1 MRSRFVKAYTLV
13 EMLVALAVSA
23 IIIGATYASYE
34 MVATQY
40 HKNMDI
46 ADMHT
51 SGRAIM
57 RIIERDVRMAG
68 FEYRDKDAKI
78 TYGSISNPITIKD
91 SGNKCCDEV
100 TVIYDYFDEESKK
113 AERIR
118 IRYWAE
124 SHTSN
129 KGSRHRLYKQKDI
142 LGRNKKILAKPK
154 LGTKDVMADYI
165 EDLQIV
171 NVVTSSNLYSG
182 SDYRDNIEILD
193 ISERSRRQPEG
204 WIIGTDQ
211 AGCLASGKDGL
222 LYAGSTDNGEGIT
235 IYNPSKNKKG
245 RIGYI
250 NTGLRATS
258 DIVIDEQGLIYQST
272 TQEKTIAVYDPVTKK
287 QIKLIQTN
295 FTRPRALAID
305 SGNLLYVGGD
315 SVDEVRIFNTS
326 TGIQTGTIKLK
337 NQGGGRI
344 FPWKM
349 TVSDGLLY
357 VSARNQYM
365 ISIYYIN
372 SGRYAGYIPTNP
384 IRSDIAISPNGNL
397 YAGRWQQ
404 RGIDIYNKITA
415 QKIGYIPTKNRV
427 YALTFINENTGSES
441 LVTINLILRTKNQYG
456 KDRQF
461 KKKDYHGG
469 NFKIDKTD
477 KYKRDTFSSTVL
489 VRNLAL

>member
-1 MRSRFVKAYTLV
+1 
-13 EMLVALAVSA
+13 
-23 IIIGATYASYE
+23 
-34 MVATQY
+34 
-40 HKNMDI
+40 
-46 ADMHT
+46 MHT

-78 TYGSISNPITIKD
+78 TYGSISNPLTIKD

>member
-1 MRSRFVKAYTLV
+1 
-13 EMLVALAVSA
+13 MLVALAVSA
-23 IIIGATYASYE
+23 IIIAATYASYE

-46 ADMHT
+46 ANMHT

-68 FEYRDKDAKI
+68 FEYRDTDAKI
-78 TYGSISNPITIKD
+78 PYGSISNPLTIKD

-100 TVIYDYFDEESKK
+100 TVVYDYYDEESKK

-118 IRYWAE
+118 IRYWTE
-124 SHTSN
+124 PHTSN

>member
-1 MRSRFVKAYTLV
+1 MRSRFIKAYTLV

-118 IRYWAE
+118 IRYWTE
-124 SHTSN
+124 PHTSN

-142 LGRNKKILAKPK
+142 LGRNGSVLANPA
-154 LGTKDVMADYI
+154 LGRKEVMADYI
-165 EDLQIV
+165 EDLQFNNTDNKVSLYVIG
-171 NVVTSSNLYSG
+171 SSSG
-182 SDYRDNIEILD
+182 S
-193 ISERSRRQPEG
+193 
-204 WIIGTDQ
+204 
-211 AGCLASGKDGL
+211 K
-222 LYAGSTDNGEGIT
+222 
-235 IYNPSKNKKG
+235 
-245 RIGYI
+245 YI
-250 NTGLRATS
+250 K
-258 DIVIDEQGLIYQST
+258 V
-272 TQEKTIAVYDPVTKK
+272 VDPVTKTVK
-287 QIKLIQTN
+287 SQIKTDFYLHY
-295 FTRPRALAID
+295 P
-305 SGNLLYVGGD
+305 S
-315 SVDEVRIFNTS
+315 
-326 TGIQTGTIKLK
+326 
-337 NQGGGRI
+337 
-344 FPWKM
+344 M
-349 TVSDGLLY
+349 TFGPDGLLY
-357 VSARNQYM
+357 VIGS
-365 ISIYYIN
+365 SSGSKYIKVVD
-372 SGRYAGYIPTNP
+372 PV
-384 IRSDIAISPNGNL
+384 
-397 YAGRWQQ
+397 
-404 RGIDIYNKITA
+404 
-415 QKIGYIPTKNRV
+415 TKTVKSQIKTDFYLHYPSMTYKSKR
-427 YALTFINENTGSES
+427 TGQES
-441 LVTINLILRTKNQYG
+441 LVTINLTLRTKNQYG

-461 KKKDYHGG
+461 KKKDYHSG

-477 KYKRDTFSSTVL
+477 KYKRDTFSTTVL